1 MAGSNGDC
9 SGSAIGPSG
18 EQYTDGQVTIDTAL
32 SLRSGFKFMSYANP
46 VGLLL
51 RAAVLADLIF
61 MRRLISDADGV
72 EVRSEPTGFGPADLF
87 LTALT
92 ARPGYGIDR
101 WLRRGPGLRPVVG
114 EWLAADGRWQPRSVL
129 SAALGINYR
138 DVSEKST
145 ALLRSRLEAVIE
157 TAVAGSIDPTSVFAA
172 EAPDAPA
179 PALATTAALVQ
190 LSGRFPQYSRLPA
203 ESLVNLCGEASWLV
217 LAVQQRIVLAS
228 VAATSG
234 GSGG

>member
-1 MAGSNGDC
+1 MADSGGSG
-9 SGSAIGPSG
+9 G
-18 EQYTDGQVTIDTAL
+18 ELDPLDDWYVDGQVTIDTAL
-32 SLRSGFKFMSYANP
+32 VLRTGFKFMSYANP

-61 MRRLISDADGV
+61 MQRLVSDTEGV

-92 ARPGYGIDR
+92 AHPGYGIDR
-101 WLRRGPGLRPVVG
+101 WLRRGPGLRPAVG
-114 EWLAADGRWQPRSVL
+114 EWLVADGRWEPRSVL
-129 SAALGINYR
+129 SAVLGINYR
-138 DVSEKST
+138 DVSDKST

-157 TAVAGSIDPTSVFAA
+157 S
-172 EAPDAPA
+172 APA
-179 PALATTAALVQ
+179 ETMDPSGLDRLESSDVIPPSLATAAALVQ
-190 LSGRFPQYSRLPA
+190 LSGAFPRHSRLPA
-203 ESLVNLCGEASWLV
+203 EGLVNLCGEASWLV
-217 LAVQQRIVLAS
+217 LAAQQRIVLAS

>member
-1 MAGSNGDC
+1 MADSGGSG
-9 SGSAIGPSG
+9 G
-18 EQYTDGQVTIDTAL
+18 ELDPLDDWYVDGQVTIDTAL
-32 SLRSGFKFMSYANP
+32 LLRSGFKFMSYANP

-61 MRRLISDADGV
+61 MQRLISDAEGI

-92 ARPGYGIDR
+92 AHPGYGIDR

-114 EWLAADGRWQPRSVL
+114 EWLVADGRWEPRSVL
-129 SAALGINYR
+129 STALGINYR
-138 DVSEKST
+138 DASDKST

-157 TAVAGSIDPTSVFAA
+157 SPPGGPVDPIGRFGS
-172 EAPDAPA
+172 EALDGPA

-190 LSGRFPQYSRLPA
+190 LSGAFPRHPRLPA

-217 LAVQQRIVLAS
+217 LAAQQRIVLAS